1 MNAPPRSAA
10 EKPGRRGPLDRL
22 LPQPGPQRTLAAAS
36 FVNAFGSGM
45 FMSSSALYFTR
56 VVHLPMH
63 QVALGLLVGAMVGL
77 VAGIYGGRIADRWGA
92 RETQIAVM
100 LAGAASMG
108 CFLLVDAFWSFLL
121 VSTLTGVVFA
131 ADKSSKAPLIRG
143 FGGDDPAGFRAY
155 LRAGTN
161 LGISLGALAAGVAIQ
176 LDTAPAYLALVAGR
190 ALSFAGGALALL
202 RLPRLAPL
210 PAPPLSGRWDA
221 LKDRPYLAATLLNC
235 LMSLHFA
242 VPTFL
247 LPLWIVEHTQSPRWM
262 VSGVLVLNTVL
273 VITLQV
279 AVSRNVADTRAAG
292 VRMRWAGVGIA
303 AGLVLMAAAGTVP
316 AWASVALLVAAT
328 AVYTL
333 GELWHAAAAM
343 EYSFGLAPAHAQG
356 QYSGVFGLGGGLA
369 EALAPSVLGVLA
381 LGLGTPGW
389 LLLGALFL
397 GVGLAA
403 RPLVERASRTTTA
416 PAPAVA
422 PAPATASS
430 DH

>member
-1 MNAPPRSAA
+1 MAVNTPPRAA
-10 EKPGRRGPLDRL
+10 TDEPVRPGLRERL
-22 LPQPGPQRTLAAAS
+22 LPGPGPRRTLAAAT

-63 QVALGLLVGAMVGL
+63 QVAFGMFVGAMVGL

-108 CFLLVDAFWSFLL
+108 GFLLVDALWSFVLI
-121 VSTLTGVVFA
+121 STLTGIVFA
-131 ADKSSKAPLIRG
+131 ADKSSRAPLIRG

-190 ALSFAGGALALL
+190 ALSFAGCALALL
-202 RLPRLAPL
+202 WLPRLAPI
-210 PAPPLSGRWDA
+210 PAPPFSGRWDA
-221 LKDRPYLAATLLNC
+221 LRDRPYLAATLLNC

-247 LPLWIVEHTQSPRWM
+247 LPLWIVEHTQAPRWM

-279 AVSRNVADTRAAG
+279 AVSRNVADPRAAG
-292 VRMRWAGVGIA
+292 VRMRWAGLAIC
-303 AGLVLMAAAGTVP
+303 AGLGLMAAAGGVP
-316 AWASVALLVAAT
+316 AWAAVALLVAAT

-356 QYSGVFGLGGGLA
+356 QYAGVFGLGGGLA
-369 EALAPSVLGVLA
+369 EALAPSVLGALA

-389 LLLGALFL
+389 FLLGALFL
-397 GVGLAA
+397 TVGLAG
-403 RPLVERASRTTTA
+403 RPLVAWASRTTR
-416 PAPAVA
+416 PSRVA
-422 PAPATASS
+422 AAYETS
-430 DH
+430 

>member
-1 MNAPPRSAA
+1 MSTPPRAA
-10 EKPGRRGPLDRL
+10 ADKPGRRGPLDRI
-22 LPQPGPQRTLAAAS
+22 LPPPGPQRTLAAAS

-56 VVHLPMH
+56 VVHLPMQ

-92 RETQIAVM
+92 RETQIGVM

-247 LPLWIVEHTQSPRWM
+247 LPLWIVEHTQAPRWM

-292 VRMRWAGVGIA
+292 VRMRWAGLGIA
-303 AGLVLMAAAGTVP
+303 AGLVLMAAAAPIHPTNP
-316 AWASVALLVAAT
+316 TAT
-328 AVYTL
+328 PT
-333 GELWHAAAAM
+333 
-343 EYSFGLAPAHAQG
+343 
-356 QYSGVFGLGGGLA
+356 
-369 EALAPSVLGVLA
+369 
-381 LGLGTPGW
+381 
-389 LLLGALFL
+389 
-397 GVGLAA
+397 
-403 RPLVERASRTTTA
+403 R
-416 PAPAVA
+416 
-422 PAPATASS
+422 
-430 DH
+430 

>member
-1 MNAPPRSAA
+1 MTAPARGPQADGAA
-10 EKPGRRGPLDRL
+10 PRRGPLARL
-22 LPQPGPQRTLAAAS
+22 LPEPGPRRTLAGAT

-56 VVHLPMH
+56 VVHLPMS
-63 QVALGLLVGAMVGL
+63 QVAFGLFAGAMVGL
-77 VAGIYGGRIADRWGA
+77 VAGVFGGRIADRWGA

-100 LAGAASMG
+100 LSGAVFMG

-121 VSTLTGVVFA
+121 ISVLTGVVFA
-131 ADKSSKAPLIRG
+131 ADKSSRAPLVRG
-143 FGGDDPAGFRAY
+143 FGGEDPAGFRAY

-176 LDTAPAYLALVAGR
+176 LDTAPAYLSLVGGR
-190 ALSFAGGALALL
+190 ALAFVGCALALL
-202 RLPRLAPL
+202 WLPRLAPME
-210 PAPPLSGRWDA
+210 APPLSGRWEA
-221 LKDRPYLAATLLNC
+221 LRDRPYLAATVLNS

-247 LPLWIVEHTQSPRWM
+247 LPLWIVEHTEAPRWM

-279 AVSRNVADTRAAG
+279 AVSKNVSDPASAG
-292 VRMRWAGVGIA
+292 SRMRWAGGAVA
-303 AGLVLMAAAGTVP
+303 AGLVLMMAAGDLP
-316 AWASVALLVAAT
+316 AWASAALLLAAT

-343 EYSFGLAPAHAQG
+343 EYSFGLAAPHAQG

-369 EALAPSVLGVLA
+369 EALAPAVLGTLA
-381 LGLGTPGW
+381 FGLGRPGW
-389 LLLGALFL
+389 LLLAVVFL
-397 GVGLAA
+397 AVGWAA
-403 RPLVERASRTTTA
+403 RPLVAWAVRTA
-416 PAPAVA
+416 PQARSYEGPVV
-422 PAPATASS
+422 
-430 DH
+430 